1 MSKISR
7 RNLLKILGL
16 GSAIT
21 VSGSAA
27 KAQSS
32 SGLTLFTFL
41 HSNDTHDRLEPTTV
55 TGTGPDGKAFSVQYG
70 GVARVKTLIDE
81 LKRRSLNPVVLDAG
95 DVFTGTLYGQV
106 YKGLADLA
114 YMEAFGTQAQTI
126 GNHEFDNGPAQ
137 LADYIKNASFPVVSA
152 NIDASGDEKL
162 KGLIKPYVVLQTEN
176 GPLGVIGVTTPD
188 TPITSSPGD
197 TVKFLDPRETVQKAA
212 DELRAQGIK
221 HIVLLSHLGYSV
233 DLALA
238 PQLKGVG
245 VIIGGHSHTPLGKY
259 EGLGLPA
266 PEGDYP
272 TVKQDANGNTVLIV
286 QSWEWA
292 KFYGSL
298 RVAFNEDGVP
308 QSWNGKVY
316 PVNQSYKNDIRL
328 AATMRAFQLPLEA
341 FRKTPVGTAAVKLN
355 GDRADVR
362 KRETNLG
369 NFISDAYL
377 WATQK
382 YGTQIALMNGGG
394 IRATI
399 QAGTVTNGDTITV
412 QPFGNTV
419 YVMDLS
425 GQEVIA
431 ALENGVSDWANGAGR
446 FLQVGGMRYSFD
458 PTKPAGSRVLSA
470 EIKQADGTFKAIDPA
485 ATYKVVTNNF
495 IANGG
500 DNFAVLKN
508 AKGFRQDTYLTD
520 YVVVNDYFAF
530 VKAANPQVE
539 GRITIV
545 NEPK

>member
-21 VSGSAA
+21 VTGSAA
-27 KAQSS
+27 KAQTSG
-32 SGLTLFTFL
+32 GLTLVTFL
-41 HSNDTHDRLEPTTV
+41 HTNDTHDHLEPTVV
-55 TGTGPDGKAFSVQYG
+55 TGTGADGKAFSVQYG
-70 GVARVKTLIDE
+70 GVARVKTLIDD
-81 LKRRSLNPVVLDAG
+81 LKRRSINPVILDAG

-126 GNHEFDNGPAQ
+126 GNHEFDNGPGQ

-162 KGLIKPYVVLQTEN
+162 KGLIKPYTILDTDN

-197 TVKFLDPRETVQKAA
+197 TVKFLDPYTTVQKAA
-212 DELRAQGIK
+212 DDLRAQGIK
-221 HIVLLSHLGYSV
+221 NIVLLSHLGYNI
-233 DLALA
+233 DLELA
-238 PQLKGVG
+238 PRLKGVG
-245 VIIGGHSHTPLGKY
+245 VIIGGHTHTPLGKY
-259 EGLGLPA
+259 EGLGLPKS
-266 PEGDYP
+266 EGPYP
-272 TVKQDANGNTVLIV
+272 TVLQDAAGNTILVV
-286 QSWEWA
+286 QAWEWA
-292 KFYGSL
+292 KFYGQL
-298 RVAFNEDGVP
+298 RVAFNEEGVP
-308 QSWNGKVY
+308 QTWVGKVY
-316 PVNQSYKNDIRL
+316 PVTADYKNDIRL
-328 AATMRAFQLPLEA
+328 SATLRAFQLPLDA

-382 YGTQIALMNGGG
+382 YNTQIALMNGGG
-394 IRATI
+394 IRASI
-399 QAGTVTNGDTITV
+399 AAGTVTNGDTITV

-419 YVMDLS
+419 YVMDLT
-425 GQEVIA
+425 GKEVWD

-458 PTKPAGSRVLSA
+458 PTKAVGSRILSA
-470 EIKQADGTFKAIDPA
+470 EVKQPDGTFKPLDLN
-485 ATYKVVTNNF
+485 ATYHTVTNSF
-495 IANGG
+495 VAAGG
-500 DNFAVLKN
+500 DNFTVLKN
-508 AKGFRQDTYLTD
+508 AKGFRLDTYLTD

-530 VKAANPQVE
+530 VKSANPQVE
-539 GRITIV
+539 GRVTIV